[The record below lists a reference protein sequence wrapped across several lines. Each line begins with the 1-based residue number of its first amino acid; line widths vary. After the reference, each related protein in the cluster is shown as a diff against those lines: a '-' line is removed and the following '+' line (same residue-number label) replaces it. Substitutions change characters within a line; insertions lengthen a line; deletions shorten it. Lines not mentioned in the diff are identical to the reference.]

1 MLSLCMREQVVFVC
15 LVELCDKLHS
25 KDTRRVLTS
34 LGSKLF
40 LQDSCKILFVH
51 CGNDI

>member
-1 MLSLCMREQVVFVC
+1 MLSFGMHKQVVFVC
-15 LVELCDKLHS
+15 LVDLCNRLHS

-40 LQDSCKILFVH
+40 LQESCKILFVH
-51 CGNDI
+51 CGNEI